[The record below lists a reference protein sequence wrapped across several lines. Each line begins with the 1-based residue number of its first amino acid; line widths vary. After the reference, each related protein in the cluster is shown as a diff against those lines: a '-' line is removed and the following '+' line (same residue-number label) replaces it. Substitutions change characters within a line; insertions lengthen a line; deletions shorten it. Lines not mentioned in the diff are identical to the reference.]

1 MKILIV
7 EDDPH
12 LLTLIRKGFA
22 EQNYEVT
29 AAMDGNMALTM
40 LSKNQFDIV
49 LLDIML
55 PDINGVEVCRR
66 IRMSGNYI
74 PIIMLTALGS
84 NENIV
89 AGLDTG
95 ADDYVVKPFKFSEL
109 EARVRALTRRAGISN
124 GGKKV
129 ISIADLEVD
138 LTAKNVTRAGKHIKL
153 TAMEFKL
160 LEYMARNKGIILSR
174 FQLLE
179 NVWDINFDMSTNV
192 VDVYINYLRNKV
204 DRSFNEKLIHT
215 IKGLGYVLRRD
226 ELNENPD

>member
-1 MKILIV
+1 MKILIA

-55 PDINGVEVCRR
+55 LDINGLEVCRR

-89 AGLDTG
+89 SGLDTG

-124 GGKKV
+124 GSKKV

-179 NVWDINFDMSTNV
+179 NVWDINFDMSNNLV
-192 VDVYINYLRNKV
+192 EVYKLP
-204 DRSFNEKLIHT
+204 EKSGCARPNQT
-215 IKGLGYVLRRD
+215 FSYRR
-226 ELNENPD
+226 